1 MHPFLYFDKD
11 PYLVLADG
19 RLFWMVDAY
28 TISDRYPYSEPIQGR
43 SSYNYIRNSVKVVVD
58 TYNGQVDFFH
68 CDSDDPI
75 IRVYDKVF
83 ENTFKPLSAMPQ
95 VFRTASVIQWTFST
109 YKLGCAE
116 LSHDQSDRLLQ
127 QRGHVGAST
136 GKSMTLMSRS
146 CRAIISS

>member
-1 MHPFLYFDKD
+1 MRTLAPFLYFDKD

-58 TYNGQVDFFH
+58 AYNGQVDFFIA
-68 CDSDDPI
+68 DSDDPI

-95 VFRTASVIQWTFST
+95 SLQDHIRYPVDFFDIQTRMYQSYHMTNPTVFYNKEDMWGF
-109 YKLGCAE
+109 
-116 LSHDQSDRLLQ
+116 H
-127 QRGHVGAST
+127 
-136 GKSMTLMSRS
+136 GKKV
-146 CRAIISS
+146 